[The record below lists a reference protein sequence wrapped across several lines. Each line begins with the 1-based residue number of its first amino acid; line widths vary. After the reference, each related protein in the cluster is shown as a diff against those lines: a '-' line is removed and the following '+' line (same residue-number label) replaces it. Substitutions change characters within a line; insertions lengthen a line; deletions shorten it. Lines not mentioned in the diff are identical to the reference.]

1 MGIIQR
7 HRLKDMK
14 NDLYIK
20 GINEKPSCSSA
31 TAQQSATIL
40 AEGKLLAQEKTKD
53 STGNPVWYDNLI
65 DVEKFVKS
73 KRV

>member
-1 MGIIQR
+1 MHIPQYN
-7 HRLKDMK
+7 RLKDMK

-40 AEGKLLAQEKTKD
+40 AEGKVLAQEKTKD

-65 DVEKFVKS
+65 DVEKYVKS